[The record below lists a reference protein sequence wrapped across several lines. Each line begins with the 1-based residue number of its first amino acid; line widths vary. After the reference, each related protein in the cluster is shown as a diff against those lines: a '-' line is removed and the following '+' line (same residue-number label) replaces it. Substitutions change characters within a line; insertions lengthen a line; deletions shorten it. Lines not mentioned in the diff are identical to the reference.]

1 MGENRSSQSRKWLA
15 NQKVPFRWNKKKV
28 VIVMFFWDSEVC
40 GFFLCLSLFCFGWT
54 WEQVIVENWISE
66 PWHVMMFVV
75 VGWLL
80 RWLVVN
86 EQTVLL

>member
-1 MGENRSSQSRKWLA
+1 
-15 NQKVPFRWNKKKV
+15 
-28 VIVMFFWDSEVC
+28 MFFGIVKCVDI
-40 GFFLCLSLFCFGWT
+40 LCLSLFCFGGPGT
-54 WEQVIVENWISE
+54 SYIENWISE

>member
-1 MGENRSSQSRKWLA
+1 ML
-15 NQKVPFRWNKKKV
+15 
-28 VIVMFFWDSEVC
+28 IFFVFEFVLYLVDLGTSY
-40 GFFLCLSLFCFGWT
+40 
-54 WEQVIVENWISE
+54 IENWISE
-66 PWHVMMFVV
+66 PWHGMMFVV